1 MRSICATEMRA
12 SLDSASR
19 GARDEPRLGRLVAG
33 RHGWDRRCRPEHH
46 HGRVVDAGL
55 QRARAHRACGDAV
68 CGRIVWLWDDTPK
81 GIVDKAPLIGRTVI
95 DRMVEAEGNQWRG
108 GRLYNPEDGRDYKG
122 SLQLRSPTRLVVDG
136 CVLFVCQTQVWR
148 RADVER
154 CPPVAP

>member
-1 MRSICATEMRA
+1 M
-12 SLDSASR
+12 
-19 GARDEPRLGRLVAG
+19 
-33 RHGWDRRCRPEHH
+33 
-46 HGRVVDAGL
+46 
-55 QRARAHRACGDAV
+55 

-136 CVLFVCQTQVWR
+136 CVLFVCQTQMWR